1 MLPADPLLIVTGT
14 VPTVFLSVLDV
25 VLVTLVEGVVFVT
38 VDLFATVLPPEVWP
52 LVPEIVVALEVE
64 LLLLTELL
72 LLMPPLTD
80 VLLPYSLSEPV

>member
-1 MLPADPLLIVTGT
+1 M
-14 VPTVFLSVLDV
+14 FLSVLDV

-52 LVPEIVVALEVE
+52 LVPETVVVLEVE
-64 LLLLTELL
+64 LFLLTELL

>member
-1 MLPADPLLIVTGT
+1 M
-14 VPTVFLSVLDV
+14 FLSVLDV

-38 VDLFATVLPPEVWP
+38 TDLFATFLLLEVWP
-52 LVPEIVVALEVE
+52 LVPETVVVLEVE
-64 LLLLTELL
+64 LFLLTELL

>member
-1 MLPADPLLIVTGT
+1 MLLAEPLLIVPGT

-38 VDLFATVLPPEVWP
+38 VDLFATVLPLEVWP
-52 LVPEIVVALEVE
+52 LVPETVVVLEVE
-64 LLLLTELL
+64 LFLLTELL

-80 VLLPYSLSEPV
+80 VRFPYNLSEPV